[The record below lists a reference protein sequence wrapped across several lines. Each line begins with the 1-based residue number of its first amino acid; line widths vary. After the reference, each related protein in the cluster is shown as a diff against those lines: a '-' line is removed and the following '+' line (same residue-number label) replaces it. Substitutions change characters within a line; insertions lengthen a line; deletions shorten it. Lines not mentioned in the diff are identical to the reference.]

1 MEGGRGHSG
10 HLSWTS
16 RAGPHSPR
24 GDIKQK
30 PEGWEGTGQATT
42 EQEEGSLQRLPTG
55 QRG

>member
-24 GDIKQK
+24 GDIKQE